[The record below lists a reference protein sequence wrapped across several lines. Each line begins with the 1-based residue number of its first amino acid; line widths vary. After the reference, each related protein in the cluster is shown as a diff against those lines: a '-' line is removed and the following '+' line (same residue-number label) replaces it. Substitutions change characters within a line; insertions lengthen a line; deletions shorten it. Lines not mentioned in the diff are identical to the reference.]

1 MNIRHVILSSC
12 LLSGVAL
19 GASTVFQATVVAHN
33 EPSISEANAL
43 HFGTILNTTGSACAL
58 DSTGTVTGSCAGT
71 DASIAVGVID
81 ISGLVE
87 NQQYQIEVVG
97 SNNGVLKFQPAI
109 TIDSVETTDDDDD
122 QVVSVLTTQSGS
134 STSITIYGN
143 LEVLSAL
150 QTSNTYQ
157 ASYTVNVNF
166 Q

>member
-1 MNIRHVILSSC
+1 
-12 LLSGVAL
+12 A
-19 GASTVFQATVVAHN
+19 
-33 EPSISEANAL
+33 
-43 HFGTILNTTGSACAL
+43 GSACTL
-58 DSTGTVTGSCAGT
+58 DSTGTVSGSCAGT

-109 TIDSVETTDDDDD
+109 TIDSVETTDDDGD
-122 QVVSVLTTQSGS
+122 QVVSVVTTQSGLG
-134 STSITIYGN
+134 TSITIYGN

-150 QTSNTYQ
+150 QASNTYQ